1 MFQYFLTTNFF
12 ILYTMTNKKYYTNY
26 KKIEYSQ
33 NLININEI
41 FSATVSVILLRN
53 FNLEPNC

>member
-12 ILYTMTNKKYYTNY
+12 TLYTMTNKKYYTNY